1 MKIFHSL
8 GPASRKMTA
17 GSVLAIGIFDGFH
30 RGHQKII
37 RSVIS
42 EAGRTNCPAGVMT
55 FFPHPEKTL
64 NHRSIPHIQTLSQRL
79 EYLSSTGLDY
89 CLILSLENEL
99 ACLSGE
105 EFAGKFLAEKLK
117 VSQVIVGENFR
128 FGYQRKSSAS
138 DLKSMGKKFGFKV
151 KILKR
156 VIHEG
161 LPVSSSLIRKL
172 LLAGKVDQA
181 NVLLG
186 HTYEISGQVVK
197 GRKIGRQL
205 GFPTA
210 NLKSENEIL
219 PTGVFLT
226 LCEFKGRWWPSL
238 LNIGFR
244 PTFDGKEL
252 SIEALL
258 LDFSGDLYGKP
269 LRLQLLRKLRPEK
282 KFKSPE
288 ALQKQIARD
297 VEKAR
302 QFFKRLHLSP
312 GMLLSS

>member
-8 GPASRKMTA
+8 DPESRKMTA

-37 RSVIS
+37 NSVVR
-42 EAGRTNCPAGVMT
+42 EARKTKLPAGVMT

-79 EYLSSTGLDY
+79 NYLSSAGLDY
-89 CLILSLENEL
+89 CLILSLESEL

-105 EFAGKFLAEKLK
+105 EFAGKILAEKLR

-138 DLKSMGKKFGFKV
+138 DLKSMGKKLGFKV
-151 KILKR
+151 RILKR
-156 VIHEG
+156 VIHKG

-172 LLAGKVDQA
+172 LLAGRVDQA
-181 NVLLG
+181 NALLG
-186 HTYEISGQVVK
+186 HPYEINGQVIK
-197 GRKIGRQL
+197 GREIGQKL

-210 NLKSENEIL
+210 NLKTENEIL
-219 PTGVFLT
+219 PRGVFLA
-226 LCEFKGRWWPSL
+226 LSEYQERWWPSL

-244 PTFDGKEL
+244 PTFNGKEL
-252 SIEALL
+252 SIEVFL
-258 LDFSGDLYGKP
+258 LDFSGELYGQQ
-269 LRLQLLRKLRPEK
+269 LRLQLFKKLRSEK

-288 ALQKQIARD
+288 ALKKQIARD
-297 VEKAR
+297 IEKAR
-302 QFFKRLHLSP
+302 QLFKKHHISSEV
-312 GMLLSS
+312 LL